1 MCGLGGPVRDV
12 KQQLVNNGIIR
23 YVKPDEE
30 KPAKS
35 GAPEGGGQCG
45 PQNEQ
50 QKKPLQH
57 RILELDASLSLS
69 PSPIAC
75 LFITFGMKFG
85 TRQFGLVVAS
95 DCRERYAARQQ
106 LRKRLVPILVA
117 VYFILQEPVRFRA

>member
-1 MCGLGGPVRDV
+1 MWTAERT
-12 KQQLVNNGIIR
+12 
-23 YVKPDEE
+23 
-30 KPAKS
+30 AKE
-35 GAPEGGGQCG
+35 A
-45 PQNEQ
+45 
-50 QKKPLQH
+50 LAAW
-57 RILELDASLSLS
+57 ILELDASLSLS